1 MPSSTSRSES
11 GIPTRAAQLVGLAV
25 LTWAGS
31 VFYTLRLNPEV
42 CYYKGTDR
50 IKRTWARHMTREHG
64 AKVVL
69 CGGSSCEF
77 SLDGERLLYQHGL
90 PAVNLG
96 RGAGFGASVLVQAA
110 LPEVRPGDT
119 LVLALE
125 PGLLTE
131 PLEPPAL
138 GVQVA
143 FALGH
148 PEWVV
153 APTVG
158 TNAQPWASAL
168 LALRPGAYHAFTL
181 LGKVLTGRPLYR
193 YKLEDMRPSGFN
205 QTAVRLPI
213 TGPAGHTGRLVPE
226 ARRLLADLRQ
236 WCQTNRVRLV
246 YSLPWSYTPPAAVAD
261 YQRLNA
267 QFLLEMLDYMPV
279 LRDERLGACTV
290 LEWFADTG
298 YHLNAEG
305 SARRTDELAE
315 QLKQWR
321 VWAREELVQRA
332 RGDQQTAIRV
342 ERQ

>member
-1 MPSSTSRSES
+1 MPTQAVRL
-11 GIPTRAAQLVGLAV
+11 ILLAV
-25 LTWAGS
+25 LTWVAGA
-31 VFYTLRLNPEV
+31 FYTLRLNPEV
-42 CYYKGTDR
+42 RYFTGTDR
-50 IKRTWARHMTREHG
+50 IKRAWAQKLAREHG
-64 AKVVL
+64 AKIVL

-77 SLDGERLLYQHGL
+77 SLDGERLLEQHGL

-110 LPEVRPGDT
+110 LPEVQPGDT

-138 GVQVA
+138 GVQVS

-153 APTVG
+153 APQVG
-158 TNAQPWASAL
+158 TSAVSWPSAL

-181 LGKVLTGRPLYR
+181 LGKVFSGRPLYR

-226 ARRLLADLRQ
+226 AHRLLADLRR
-236 WCQTNRVRLV
+236 WCETHRVRLV
-246 YSLPWSYTPPAAVAD
+246 YSLPWSYTPPPAVPD

-267 QFLLEMLDYMPV
+267 QFLLQIIDYMPA
-279 LRDERLGACTV
+279 LRDTRLGACTA

-305 SARRTDELAE
+305 SARRTDELAQ
-315 QLKQWR
+315 QLKQWQ
-321 VWAREELVQRA
+321 VWTREELVRRA
-332 RGDQQTAIRV
+332 DGASNAAGRLQGR
-342 ERQ
+342 

>member
-1 MPSSTSRSES
+1 MPSSTLHSES
-11 GIPTRAAQLVGLAV
+11 RLPAQAARLLLLAV
-25 LTWAGS
+25 LTWAGGA
-31 VFYTLRLNPEV
+31 FYTLRLNPEV
-42 CYYKGTDR
+42 RYFAGTDR
-50 IKRTWARHMTREHG
+50 IKRAWAQKMTVEHG
-64 AKVVL
+64 AKTVL

-77 SLDGERLLYQHGL
+77 SLDGQRLLELHGL

-138 GVQVA
+138 GVQIS

-148 PEWVV
+148 PEWAV

-158 TNAQPWASAL
+158 TSAVSWPSAL

-181 LGKVLTGRPLYR
+181 VGKVLTRRPLYR
-193 YKLEDMRPSGFN
+193 YRLEDMRPSGFN

-226 ARRLLADLRQ
+226 AHRLLAELRQ
-236 WCQTNRVRLV
+236 WCQTNQVRLV
-246 YSLPWSYTPPAAVAD
+246 YSLPWSYTPPAAVTG

-267 QFLLEMLDYMPV
+267 QFLLQMMDYMPV
-279 LRDERLGACTV
+279 LRDERLGACTA

-321 VWAREELVQRA
+321 VWTREELLQRT
-332 RGDQQTAIRV
+332 RGG
-342 ERQ
+342 